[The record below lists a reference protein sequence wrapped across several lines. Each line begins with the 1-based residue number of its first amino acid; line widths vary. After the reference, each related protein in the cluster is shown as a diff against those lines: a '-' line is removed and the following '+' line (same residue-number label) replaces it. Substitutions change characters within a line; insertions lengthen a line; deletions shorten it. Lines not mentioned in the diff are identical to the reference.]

1 MHLSNAFSNMYILI
15 YPPSF
20 LDVWLLFSS
29 SQEKPPSPFTC
40 GRTYVLVFLISLFL
54 SSNYPRFYIHSG
66 FGIYSTN
73 KVQHLSF
80 WFGLPHS
87 IFPISMHIPELLLVP
102 FHLHQ
107 NIILFYLL
115 HVHFIHR
122 QKAIWLFPFPSY
134 CE

>member
-73 KVQHLSF
+73 KKESAAFVFLVWITSF
-80 WFGLPHS
+80 N
-87 IFPISMHIPELLLVP
+87 ISY
-102 FHLHQ
+102 FHA
-107 NIILFYLL
+107 YT
-115 HVHFIHR
+115 
-122 QKAIWLFPFPSY
+122 
-134 CE
+134 